1 PRWILFHSFFS
12 GHSETP
18 LCSSIILHKGAFC
31 HCPFLLDLFK
41 SLWLFLCV
49 KKYIFY
55 VFSVNL
61 AEKYAGEEVNRQR
74 EKQIGMGLETY
85 KTF

>member
-31 HCPFLLDLFK
+31 HCPFLLDLFITNPMP
-41 SLWLFLCV
+41 FYQH
-49 KKYIFY
+49 KKPESKADSY
-55 VFSVNL
+55 S
-61 AEKYAGEEVNRQR
+61 
-74 EKQIGMGLETY
+74 ETIA
-85 KTF
+85 FC